1 MPRRS
6 TRFEALPAFPLAE
19 MKAARRRLEA
29 EGVDVI
35 DLGAGDASLDPPPA
49 VIERLREV
57 AGDNAHSRYPF
68 QMGLPAFREQI
79 ASWMQRR
86 FIASWMQ
93 RRFGVTVDPWAEVLP
108 LIGSKDGLAHIPFA
122 FLNEGDAA
130 IIPDPGYQAYLGG
143 VTLAGGDPHLVA
155 LRPENDFLIPLDE
168 LPESV
173 ASRTRLVYLN
183 YPNNP
188 TTATAPDDY
197 FEQSIRFCAER
208 EAVLLHDNAYSEIAF
223 DGYRPRSIL
232 EFDGARDVAVEFHSL
247 SKTYNMTGWRLGW
260 VAGNRETIVALSKV
274 KSFMDTGQFLGV
286 QAAGVA
292 ALESWEEWVPG
303 NVATFKR
310 RRDAAVRGLSEA
322 GFDAA
327 LPKATMYVWVSVPG
341 GESSQAFSTRAL
353 EQEGVIV
360 MPGGAL
366 GAGGEGFFRIAL
378 TVTEERMLEATQ
390 RLGRLQRDSAC

>member
-86 FIASWMQ
+86 F
-93 RRFGVTVDPWAEVLP
+93 GVTVDPWAEVLP

-173 ASRTRLVYLN
+173 VSRTRLVYLN

-292 ALESWEEWVPG
+292 ALESWEEWVPS

>member
-1 MPRRS
+1 MRRRS
-6 TRFEALPAFPLAE
+6 TRFEALPDYPLAE
-19 MKAARRRLEA
+19 MRATRARLEA

-35 DLGAGDASLDPPPA
+35 DLGAGDARLDPPPA
-49 VIERLREV
+49 VVERLREV
-57 AGDNAHSRYPF
+57 AGDNAYSRYPF
-68 QMGLPAFREQI
+68 QVGLPAFREQI

-86 FIASWMQ
+86 FE
-93 RRFGVTVDPWAEVLP
+93 VTVDPWAEVLP
-108 LIGSKDGLAHIPFA
+108 LIGSKDGIAHLPFA

-130 IIPDPGYQAYLGG
+130 VIPDPGYQAYLGG
-143 VTLAGGDPHLVA
+143 VTLAGGEPHLVA

-168 LPESV
+168 WSESV
-173 ASRTRLVYLN
+173 ASRTRLLYLN

-208 EAVLLHDNAYSEIAF
+208 EAVLIHDNAYSEIAF
-223 DGYRPRSIL
+223 DAYRPRSIL

-260 VAGNRETIVALSKV
+260 VVGNRDIIAVLSQV
-274 KSFMDTGQFLGV
+274 KSFMDSGQFLGI

-303 NVATFKR
+303 NVAAFER
-310 RRDAAVRGLSEA
+310 RRDAAVRGLRKVD
-322 GFDAA
+322 FAA
-327 LPKATMYVWVSVPG
+327 TEPKATMYVWVPVPE
-341 GESSQAFSTRAL
+341 GESSRAFATRAL

-378 TVTEERMLEATQ
+378 TVTEERMFEATQ
-390 RLGRLQRDSAC
+390 RLGRLLVARNGAARAV

>member
-1 MPRRS
+1 MRRRS
-6 TRFEALPAFPLAE
+6 TRFEALPDYPLAE
-19 MKAARRRLEA
+19 MRATRARLEA

-35 DLGAGDASLDPPPA
+35 DLGAGDARLDPPPA
-49 VIERLREV
+49 VVERLREV
-57 AGDNAHSRYPF
+57 AGDNAYSRYPF
-68 QMGLPAFREQI
+68 QVGLPAFREQI

-86 FIASWMQ
+86 FE
-93 RRFGVTVDPWAEVLP
+93 VTVDPWAEVLP
-108 LIGSKDGLAHIPFA
+108 LIGSKDGIAHLPFA

-130 IIPDPGYQAYLGG
+130 VIPDPGYQAYLGG
-143 VTLAGGDPHLVA
+143 VTLAGGEPHLVA

-168 LPESV
+168 LSESV
-173 ASRTRLVYLN
+173 ASRTRLLYLN

-208 EAVLLHDNAYSEIAF
+208 EAVLIHDNAYSEIAF
-223 DGYRPRSIL
+223 DAYRPRSIL

-260 VAGNRETIVALSKV
+260 VVGNRDIIAALSQV
-274 KSFMDTGQFLGV
+274 KSFMDSGQFLGI

-303 NVATFKR
+303 NVAAFER
-310 RRDAAVRGLSEA
+310 RRDAAVRGLRKVD
-322 GFDAA
+322 FAA
-327 LPKATMYVWVSVPG
+327 TEPKATMYVWVPVPE
-341 GESSQAFSTRAL
+341 GESSRAFATRAL

-378 TVTEERMLEATQ
+378 TVTEERMFEATQ
-390 RLGRLQRDSAC
+390 RLGRLLVARNGAARAV